1 VDLLYL
7 DSGPVDVFFVTIEL
21 IHKFISPKR
30 CPHVAVYKRPFTL
43 ELIQL
48 TVDSLLFIK
57 PGSIESDERD
67 LYATQQFH
75 ILNSS
80 EVTSQ
85 FSLGHRDHSS
95 YSHDSLSHF
104 TQFIFECVGA
114 SLAIVR

>member
-1 VDLLYL
+1 MTV
-7 DSGPVDVFFVTIEL
+7 EL

-30 CPHVAVYKRPFTL
+30 CPHVAVDKRSFTL

-57 PGSIESDERD
+57 PSPVESNERD
-67 LYATQQFH
+67 LDTTQQFH

-80 EVTSQ
+80 EVTSE

-95 YSHDSLSHF
+95 YRHDSLSDF